1 MNTRKSG
8 LAATLG
14 ALVLTGCATTPPSED
29 PVLLKLD
36 ELDGR
41 LERVERVVNNDSL
54 IQLAAQIEA
63 MQLELR
69 QIRGEVETL
78 RFDTESAAARQRDQY
93 LDIDRRLQ
101 NLASGAGGGY
111 PAAPSGGV
119 GAGTVAGATAAGAA
133 AGAAVTG
140 GSTGSDRVLYQQA
153 FDQLKE
159 QRYDDARRSFE
170 RFLSE
175 YPDSQLAD
183 NGQYWLGETYYV
195 GQDFEAALRE
205 FQKVID
211 GYPTSRKVPDA
222 LLKIGYCQD
231 ELGQN
236 AAARAALSEVTGKYP
251 ESTAARLARQ
261 RLAEL
266 DASGR

>member
-1 MNTRKSG
+1 
-8 LAATLG
+8 
-14 ALVLTGCATTPPSED
+14 
-29 PVLLKLD
+29 
-36 ELDGR
+36 
-41 LERVERVVNNDSL
+41 
-54 IQLAAQIEA
+54 
-63 MQLELR
+63 
-69 QIRGEVETL
+69 
-78 RFDTESAAARQRDQY
+78 
-93 LDIDRRLQ
+93 
-101 NLASGAGGGY
+101 
-111 PAAPSGGV
+111 
-119 GAGTVAGATAAGAA
+119 
-133 AGAAVTG
+133 
-140 GSTGSDRVLYQQA
+140 VLYQQA

-159 QRYDDARRSFE
+159 QRYDDARRGFE

-195 GQDFEAALRE
+195 GQDFSAALTE